1 MDFFANNQIKDGIV
15 TWIQGGFWEL
25 KINDTAN
32 SNNNN
37 TQLINNNSNNKS
49 NFIANFTMIK
59 PDGSLFK
66 TIIFKILFKINIILT
81 DKDIIVRNRNSRYLF

>member
-1 MDFFANNQIKDGIV
+1 MIKAFGHFANNQIKDGIV

-37 TQLINNNSNNKS
+37 TQLINNNNNNKS
-49 NFIANFTMIK
+49 NFNANFTMIK
-59 PDGSLFK
+59 PDGSLYQNH
-66 TIIFKILFKINIILT
+66 NIQNFVQ
-81 DKDIIVRNRNSRYLF
+81 DKYNTY